1 MPDSNYII
9 IVGCGRLG
17 CMLASQLC
25 GAGKSVV
32 TIDRNPK
39 AFDNLSIDFSG
50 YKIVGDAVEVSV
62 LHEAE
67 IKKAGTVFAV
77 TTKDSTNLMVA
88 QVASEIFGVPNV
100 VARVYDPKRETV
112 YREFGIQTISP
123 TQLSA
128 AAFLQRIPVKVS

>member
-1 MPDSNYII
+1 
-9 IVGCGRLG
+9 
-17 CMLASQLC
+17 MLANQLC
-25 GAGKSVV
+25 GAGHSVV
-32 TIDRNPK
+32 AIDRNPS

-50 YKIVGDAVEVSV
+50 YKIVGDAAEVSV

-67 IKKAGTVFAV
+67 IEKANTLFAV
-77 TTKDSTNLMVA
+77 TTKDSMNLMVA
-88 QVASEIFGVPNV
+88 QVASEVFQVPSV

-128 AAFLQRIPVKVS
+128 SAFLQCIPIKAR